1 MSQSSEP
8 DTPTA
13 AGIIS
18 ELGQGFRFPLA
29 FTAVEQ
35 LAQLEAAIV
44 ELNKEFKKEIDDD
57 KTGVERNAEEQ
68 DFMALQPSEANDDSV
83 FSVGAESQFSESTPR
98 ADGAPNLQQKLT
110 SLCSLRDSL
119 SSKILE
125 NGDKFF
131 QKLQTSVGIPV
142 YGNHPIVAILGKG
155 MLVPMLSFYGVATKE
170 TIAAG
175 IKPSIP
181 AIRNTLYEM
190 TQELFTT
197 PAHEMT
203 QELFTTPAGFTPV
216 LFPDFEVDCTIPTA
230 ANMVWNVRL
239 KLNGNIFTLLTFRVV
254 AMTHIDFPPQL
265 PSLGSLGPSHLN
277 LSLQNKYIHLCFALL
292 SKACA
297 KDFNCLCAMSDI
309 DVELFK
315 LIYIHP
321 LQLQQFSSFFKIFLT
336 ALAEPQLDS
345 KRSYM
350 ITALHN
356 LVSNIVDT
364 SQTGE
369 TLAYK
374 RLFDG
379 DVSGSGAN
387 TFNPIMRQITQ
398 LIQILRS
405 LGLGLELQVSLCGGR
420 MIYKLGDVLR
430 TRYDVFTAVS
440 SNPAAIAALGG
451 VINAKAIVEEM
462 LKPLNSPSDADYTLT
477 FAGLGALIPSL
488 QDPGFVQ
495 TLLMFFTLCSQLGIK
510 KTIDEFCTSHPQ
522 YAALFLRELAVIGMS
537 LVGGDF
543 QLSSTRSSCDALAFL
558 DAINFEH
565 GPQFLNDFLRQFPR
579 DPNRPT
585 KSSLAEFDLV
595 PKMLSGDYIKK
606 IAGYVFRSGYTPIAM
621 PANID
626 AIADRI
632 SRYSMSTDEGFSSPV
647 KVLFDI
653 FFTLFSIENV
663 TNRAFVTQKINKE
676 LKRIAICA
684 SILFFHFQELSQMPY
699 LAGSPKRQ
707 RINELLQF
715 QQQLLYPE
723 GSQERRQ
730 IDTELLQF
738 QQRLLYPEGSP
749 QRQRINE
756 LLQFQQQLLY
766 PEGSPQRQ
774 QIDSELLQFQQQ
786 LLYLEGS
793 PQRREITTMLQILG
807 NVINYGYNPGF
818 KLLSTEIHNIMT
830 AYASCFVQLLQ
841 LYNLDVVFYSRAPD
855 VTLPAIGGR
864 TEVNLTSLERT
875 CLQMIDPAHV
885 PAQAEGLLH
894 GQLQNVITTGVGFLR
909 YIQAQDIQ
917 GNPIQPDTLS
927 ILASLLQIKESIKTE
942 DLSYKAQGRFLTS
955 VEAFDLFLRDFVP
968 MLVPPSPLVAS
979 LDQLLAVF
987 RSPGLELAELM
998 HFQPIVVIKSENL
1011 LDPVDAADLQGLK
1024 VTGEYQF
1031 GVYVILSIFGV
1042 KFKSEWSKISLFTRM
1057 LFHQLLS
1064 RGSSM
1069 RGICLTLLG
1078 VDLLKVDPSKI
1089 RVSSENFIKDQA
1101 LFLTLQPCG
1110 VVLPAPLQTYYGS
1123 DKLHHGIDT
1132 YRNGLLDTREVTHSF
1147 IHPSDYNRDED
1158 VLSFQFLNSE
1168 NLRQLMAC
1176 PGEAFRR
1183 LLPDG
1188 LQPRSYEFL
1197 LKRLTDKFSMLTKEC
1212 DDELKSQFAEAI
1224 KEIKRQSQS
1233 KSQSKSRAKGVAA
1246 SAGAA
1251 VAVFA
1256 GPSSVPR
1263 VIAEILELHGGK
1275 NTKDIRSQL
1284 KVRELDAFIDSFVS
1298 QLLGAGPDTI
1308 DLISSTGD
1316 VCFEGKE
1323 DDVSKF
1329 RELAPDQR
1337 RYWLDHL
1344 IEMIGFFKNLS
1355 ISHPSPAFLELCRQ
1369 NITKYSK
1376 LLFLLKKYLIPKP
1389 TQPGLEWLEATSEQL
1404 KVALASLFQPP
1415 PETQEPV
1422 ARERRRRRDRAP
1434 SPSRGRGA
1442 NPSEGRAPS
1451 EGRGASPSEGR
1462 AESPGRGKFEARNRS
1477 PSPGREPTIDDDNQ
1491 GGGSPKASTTKSK
1504 PKTRNNNKLS
1514 KKALTRKNK
1523 HKRKQHRNRKNK
1535 KTKNTKSKSKKNV
1548 TFKRRRR

>member
-1 MSQSSEP
+1 MSSSSTPSSFDGEGEGMSAEP
-8 DTPTA
+8 STPLSPFSPRRGEMA
-13 AGIIS
+13 MGLI
-18 ELGQGFRFPLA
+18 ELHQGQVGPLD
-29 FTAVEQ
+29 FVAVEQ
-35 LAQLEAAIV
+35 LAQLEAALV

-83 FSVGAESQFSESTPR
+83 FSVGAESQFSDSTPR
-98 ADGAPNLQQKLT
+98 AAGDPVLNLQQKLT
-110 SLCSLRDSL
+110 LLCTLRDSL
-119 SSKILE
+119 SSKILK

-131 QKLQTSVGIPV
+131 QELQTSVGIPV
-142 YGNHPIVAILGKG
+142 YGNHPIVAVLGKG
-155 MLVPMLSFYGVATKE
+155 MLVPMLSFYGIATKE
-170 TIAAG
+170 TIAVG
-175 IKPSIP
+175 IKPNIP
-181 AIRNTLYEM
+181 GIRDTL
-190 TQELFTT
+190 
-197 PAHEMT
+197 HEMT
-203 QELFTTPAGFTPV
+203 QRLFTTPAGFTPV
-216 LFPDFEVDCTIPTA
+216 LFPDSAVDCTMPTA

-239 KLNGNIFTLLTFRVV
+239 KFNGNIFTLLTFRVV
-254 AMTHIDFPPQL
+254 AMTHIDFPPQQL
-265 PSLGSLGPSHLN
+265 ASSGPSHLN
-277 LSLQNKYIHLCFALL
+277 LSLPNKYIHLLFALL

-297 KDFNCLCAMSDI
+297 KDFNCLCAMPDI
-309 DVELFK
+309 DVQLFN
-315 LIYIHP
+315 LIFSNP
-321 LQLQQFSSFFKIFLT
+321 QQLADFASFFKIFLA
-336 ALAEPQLDS
+336 ALADPQLDS

-350 ITALHN
+350 ITALNN
-356 LVSNIVDT
+356 LVSNYVDT

-374 RLFDG
+374 VLFDG

-398 LIQILRS
+398 LIQILRP
-405 LGLGLELQVSLCGGR
+405 LDLELQVSLCGGR
-420 MIYKLGDVLR
+420 MIYKLGDVLI
-430 TRYDVFTAVS
+430 TRRDNVFTAVA
-440 SNPAAIAALGG
+440 SNPLAIAALGG
-451 VINAKAIVEEM
+451 IVNAQILIDEM

-510 KTIDEFCTSHPQ
+510 KIIDEFCTSSRD
-522 YAALFLRELAVIGMS
+522 AALFLRELAVIGMS

-558 DAINFEH
+558 DKINIRDDVN
-565 GPQFLNDFLRQFPR
+565 PVLNTFLQQFPR
-579 DPNRPT
+579 DTNRPT

-606 IAGYVFRSGYTPIAM
+606 IAGYVFRSGYTPIAIAM

-653 FFTLFSIENV
+653 FFTLFSIENF

-684 SILFFHFQELSQMPY
+684 SILFFHFQELLPGYAVGTEQHT
-699 LAGSPKRQ
+699 
-707 RINELLQF
+707 
-715 QQQLLYPE
+715 
-723 GSQERRQ
+723 Q
-730 IDTELLQF
+730 IT
-738 QQRLLYPEGSP
+738 
-749 QRQRINE
+749 IM
-756 LLQFQQQLLY
+756 
-766 PEGSPQRQ
+766 
-774 QIDSELLQFQQQ
+774 
-786 LLYLEGS
+786 LE
-793 PQRREITTMLQILG
+793 ILG
-807 NVINYGYNPGF
+807 NVINYGYNPIF

-830 AYASCFVQLLQ
+830 AYASCFVQLLH
-841 LYNLDVVFYSRAPD
+841 LYHLGVVFYSRVPD
-855 VTLPAIGGR
+855 ATLPAIGPR
-864 TEVNLTSLERT
+864 NTTTLET
-875 CLQMIDPAHV
+875 ACMNMIDPAHV
-885 PAQAEGLLH
+885 PAQTEGLLH
-894 GQLQNVITTGVGFLR
+894 PHMQDIITRGVGFLR
-909 YIQAQDIQ
+909 SIQ
-917 GNPIQPDTLS
+917 GNG
-927 ILASLLQIKESIKTE
+927 ILASLLQIKEKVKTE
-942 DLSYKAQGRFLTS
+942 DLKNKEMGKFLTS

-968 MLVPPSPLVAS
+968 MLVPPSPLVAL
-979 LDQLLAVF
+979 LDPLFEVF
-987 RSPGLELAELM
+987 RSPGLGLAELM

-1042 KFKSEWSKISLFTRM
+1042 KFKSEWSKISLFTKM

-1069 RGICLTLLG
+1069 RDICLTLLG
-1078 VDLLKVDPSKI
+1078 VDLFKVDPAKI
-1089 RVSSENFIKDQA
+1089 RVSSENFMKDQA

-1110 VVLPAPLQTYYGS
+1110 VVLPPPLQTYYGN

-1132 YRNGLLDTREVTHSF
+1132 YRNRLLDTGQVTHSF
-1147 IHPSDYNRDED
+1147 LYPHEYDTDDD
-1158 VLSFQFLNSE
+1158 VLSFEFLNSE

-1176 PGEAFRR
+1176 PGGAFQR

-1212 DDELKSQFAEAI
+1212 DEIVRQELH
-1224 KEIKRQSQS
+1224 R
-1233 KSQSKSRAKGVAA
+1233 
-1246 SAGAA
+1246 
-1251 VAVFA
+1251 
-1256 GPSSVPR
+1256 
-1263 VIAEILELHGGK
+1263 LHGGRSK
-1275 NTKDIRSQL
+1275 KDFRSEV
-1284 KVRELDAFIDSFVS
+1284 KVQELDAFIDSFVFE
-1298 QLLGAGPDTI
+1298 LLRAGQVTTEQFNVFI
-1308 DLISSTGD
+1308 TNLISSTGD

-1355 ISHPSPAFLELCRQ
+1355 ISHPNPDFLELCRQ

-1376 LLFLLKKYLIPKP
+1376 LLFLLKKYLLPKP

-1404 KVALASLFQPP
+1404 RAALASLFQP
-1415 PETQEPV
+1415 V
-1422 ARERRRRRDRAP
+1422 ARERRQRRDRAP
-1434 SPSRGRGA
+1434 SRSRGRD
-1442 NPSEGRAPS
+1442 PSPSRAPS
-1451 EGRGASPSEGR
+1451 PSR
-1462 AESPGRGKFEARNRS
+1462 CKFKARSRTPSPGRG
-1477 PSPGREPTIDDDNQ
+1477 DQ
-1491 GGGSPKASTTKSK
+1491 GGGSPKASITKTRIKTK

-1514 KKALTRKNK
+1514 KKARTRKNK
-1523 HKRKQHRNRKNK
+1523 HKRKQHRNRKYK
-1535 KTKNTKSKSKKNV
+1535 KTTNTKSNRRTKSQSKKNV

>member
-1 MSQSSEP
+1 MNDNMSNRSDRSDSEP
-8 DTPTA
+8 ATPIA
-13 AGIIS
+13 VEG
-18 ELGQGFRFPLA
+18 LYNVGQDQQFPLF
-29 FTAVEQ
+29 FTAVDQ
-35 LAQLEAAIV
+35 LVQFEAALV
-44 ELNKEFKKEIDDD
+44 ELQKELKKEIDDD
-57 KTGVERNAEEQ
+57 KSGNERNAEQ
-68 DFMALQPSEANDDSV
+68 QAFMELQPSEANDDSV
-83 FSVGAESQFSESTPR
+83 FSVGAESQFSDSTPP
-98 ADGAPNLQQKLT
+98 AAGAPVLNLQQKLT
-110 SLCSLRDSL
+110 SLCTLRDSL

-131 QKLQTSVGIPV
+131 EELQTRVDIPV

-170 TIAAG
+170 TIAVG
-175 IKPSIP
+175 IKPNIAGIAS
-181 AIRNTLYEM
+181 RLNVM
-190 TQELFTT
+190 TQQ
-197 PAHEMT
+197 H
-203 QELFTTPAGFTPV
+203 FTTPAGFTLD
-216 LFPDFEVDCTIPTA
+216 LFPDAAVDCTMPTA

-239 KLNGNIFTLLTFRVV
+239 KLNGNIFTLLTFRVI
-254 AMTHIDFPPQL
+254 AMTHIDFPPQQL
-265 PSLGSLGPSHLN
+265 ASLGSLGPSHLN
-277 LSLQNKYIHLCFALL
+277 LSLPNKYIHLCFALL

-321 LQLQQFSSFFKIFLT
+321 LQLEQFSSFFKIFIA
-336 ALAEPQLDS
+336 ALADPQLDS

-356 LVSNIVDT
+356 LVSNIVDA

-405 LGLGLELQVSLCGGR
+405 SGLGLELQVSLCGGR

-430 TRYDVFTAVS
+430 TYDVFTAVA
-440 SNPAAIAALGG
+440 SNPAAIAVLGG
-451 VINAKAIVEEM
+451 VINAQALVGEM

-477 FAGLGALIPSL
+477 FAGLGSLIPSL

-522 YAALFLRELAVIGMS
+522 YAALFLREHAVIGMS

-558 DAINFEH
+558 DAINVVH
-565 GPQFLNDFLRQFPR
+565 GPPFLNDFLRQFPR

-606 IAGYVFRSGYTPIAM
+606 IAGYVFGSGYVNSKNKKTTKKISQNIKKIA
-621 PANID
+621 N
-626 AIADRI
+626 RI
-632 SRYSMSTDEGFSSPV
+632 SIYSMSTDEGFSSPI

-653 FFTLFSIENV
+653 FFTLFSIENF

-684 SILFFHFQELSQMPY
+684 SILFFHF
-699 LAGSPKRQ
+699 
-707 RINELLQF
+707 NELL
-715 QQQLLYPE
+715 PE
-723 GSQERRQ
+723 YAFG
-730 IDTELLQF
+730 TEQYT
-738 QQRLLYPEGSP
+738 Q
-749 QRQRINE
+749 
-756 LLQFQQQLLY
+756 
-766 PEGSPQRQ
+766 
-774 QIDSELLQFQQQ
+774 
-786 LLYLEGS
+786 
-793 PQRREITTMLQILG
+793 ITTMLQILG
-807 NVINYGYNPGF
+807 RVINYGYNPIF
-818 KLLSTEIHNIMT
+818 KLISGEIHTIMT
-830 AYASCFVQLLQ
+830 TYASCFVQLLH
-841 LYNLDVVFYSRAPD
+841 LYHIDVVFYSREPGP
-855 VTLPAIGGR
+855 TLPAIGGR
-864 TEVNLTSLERT
+864 NTLKTLET
-875 CLQMIDPAHV
+875 ACMNMIDPAPAPA

-894 GQLQNVITTGVGFLR
+894 GELPDVITEGVGFLH
-909 YIQAQDIQ
+909 AIQ
-917 GNPIQPDTLS
+917 GNG
-927 ILASLLQIKESIKTE
+927 ILASLLQIKENV
-942 DLSYKAQGRFLTS
+942 KAQDLTYKTRGEFLTS

-968 MLVPPSPLVAS
+968 MLVPPSPLV
-979 LDQLLAVF
+979 DLLNPLLEVF
-987 RSPGLELAELM
+987 RRPELGLAELM

-1011 LDPVDAADLQGLK
+1011 LDPVHAADLQGLK

-1057 LFHQLLS
+1057 LFNQLLS

-1069 RGICLTLLG
+1069 RDICLTLLG

-1089 RVSSENFIKDQA
+1089 RVSSENFMKDQT

-1110 VVLPAPLQTYYGS
+1110 VVLPLPLKTYYGN

-1147 IHPSDYNRDED
+1147 IHPSGYNRDED
-1158 VLSFQFLNSE
+1158 VLSFQFLNSV
-1168 NLRQLMAC
+1168 NLQQLMAC
-1176 PGEAFRR
+1176 PGGAFQR

-1188 LQPRSYEFL
+1188 FQPRSYEFL
-1197 LKRLTDKFSMLTKEC
+1197 LKRLTDKFSMLTKAC
-1212 DDELKSQFAEAI
+1212 DEELKSQFAEAI
-1224 KEIKRQSQS
+1224 KKI
-1233 KSQSKSRAKGVAA
+1233 KSRSKPSSKGKNKAG

-1251 VAVFA
+1251 GAA
-1256 GPSSVPR
+1256 PTIAQE
-1263 VIAEILELHGGK
+1263 IAEVLELHGGK
-1275 NTKDIRSQL
+1275 NTKDFRSQV
-1284 KVRELDAFIDSFVS
+1284 KVRELDAFIDSFVTK
-1298 QLLGAGPDTI
+1298 LLAAEQNTHEQI
-1308 DLISSTGD
+1308 IQLISRLIISTND

-1329 RELAPDQR
+1329 RELAPEQR
-1337 RYWLDHL
+1337 RYWVDHL
-1344 IEMIGFFKNLS
+1344 REMIGFFKNLTMS
-1355 ISHPSPAFLELCRQ
+1355 QPIPTPALLELCRQ

-1404 KVALASLFQPP
+1404 RDALASLFQPP

-1422 ARERRRRRDRAP
+1422 ARERRQRTGRSP
-1434 SPSRGRGA
+1434 SPSRGR
-1442 NPSEGRAPS
+1442 APS
-1451 EGRGASPSEGR
+1451 LSTAPSPSI
-1462 AESPGRGKFEARNRS
+1462 GKYEARSRS
-1477 PSPGREPTIDDDNQ
+1477 PSPSPSQGRVPTIDDGDGQ
-1491 GGGSPKASTTKSK
+1491 GGGSPKASKTK
-1504 PKTRNNNKLS
+1504 PKTRNNRYS
-1514 KKALTRKNK
+1514 KNARTRKNKQK